1 MGQLQD
7 AGLVLDVIKAIPGD
21 ITNLTPKEKQQKLNL
36 IAIQFGKGGE
46 VFRIAA
52 ENDKREAE
60 EARKR
65 SSLEDAKRRRR
76 AVTHLIEWAA
86 YGLPV

>member
-1 MGQLQD
+1 M
-7 AGLVLDVIKAIPGD
+7 
-21 ITNLTPKEKQQKLNL
+21 
-36 IAIQFGKGGE
+36 
-46 VFRIAA
+46 FRIAA

-86 YGLPV
+86 YGAVSVGVIWGLSKVYKGYKSDD

>member
-1 MGQLQD
+1 M
-7 AGLVLDVIKAIPGD
+7 
-21 ITNLTPKEKQQKLNL
+21 NL

-46 VFRIAA
+46 VFRIGA

-76 AVTHLIEWAA
+76 AVTHLIEWGT
-86 YGLPV
+86 YGLVSVGVIWGLSKVYKGYKSDD